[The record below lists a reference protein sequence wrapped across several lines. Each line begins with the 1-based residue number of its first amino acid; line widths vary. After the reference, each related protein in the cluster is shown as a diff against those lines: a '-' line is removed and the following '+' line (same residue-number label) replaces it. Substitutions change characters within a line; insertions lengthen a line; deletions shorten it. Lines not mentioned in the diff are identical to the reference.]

1 MTKFEE
7 DTALRQTTAGAFA
20 GSVSPDWRIIIG
32 ANGGHIAAMLLR
44 AMVLTV
50 GDEERSP
57 RVLNV
62 HFARPPK
69 EEPFEINTV
78 VERQGRT
85 MSNLSAR
92 MTQEGKLIAVGMA
105 AFSTPRESPAE
116 FADLQMPEVALPEN
130 LERVKDRDDFPFG
143 RQLDIIRALGP
154 MEGERSD
161 RAELG
166 VWMRMRDHQVADS
179 LVATQ
184 LMDAFA
190 PAVFAKLGL
199 GGGGA
204 GVPTVEMSYYYREE
218 LPLDRARPDDWYLGV
233 FRTTTSRGGFIEEDG
248 WLWHQGGT
256 LVGQSRQLAILRT

>member
-1 MTKFEE
+1 VTKFEE
-7 DTALRQTTAGAFA
+7 DTALTQTAPGTFA

-44 AMVLTV
+44 SMVLTV
-50 GDEERSP
+50 GEPERSP

-78 VERQGRT
+78 VEREGRT

-92 MTQEGKLIAVGMA
+92 MTQQGKLIAIGMG
-105 AFSTPRESPAE
+105 AFSTPREATE
-116 FADLQMPEVALPEN
+116 FADLQMPEVALPQN

-143 RQLDIIRALGP
+143 RQLDIVRALGP

-166 VWMRMRDHQVADS
+166 VWMRLRDSQVADH

-204 GVPTVEMSYYYREE
+204 GVPTVEMTYYYREE
-218 LPLDRARPDDWYLGV
+218 LPLSKAAPDDWYLGV

-248 WLWHQGGT
+248 WLWHQSGT
-256 LVGQSRQLAILRT
+256 LVGQSRQLAVLRT

>member
-1 MTKFEE
+1 MTKFDE
-7 DTALRQTTAGAFA
+7 DTALTQTAPGTFS

-50 GDEERSP
+50 RDKQRSP

-78 VERQGRT
+78 VEREGRT

-92 MTQEGKLIAVGMA
+92 MTQEGKLIAMSIA
-105 AFSTPRESPAE
+105 AFSTPREATE

-166 VWMRMRDHQVADS
+166 VWMRLRDNQVADH

-204 GVPTVEMSYYYREE
+204 GVPTVEMSYYFRTE
-218 LPLDRARPDDWYLGV
+218 LPLPQARPQDWYLGV

-248 WLWHQGGT
+248 WLWHQDGT
-256 LVGQSRQLAILRT
+256 LAGQSRQLAILRT

>member
-1 MTKFEE
+1 MTKFDE
-7 DTALRQTTAGAFA
+7 DTALTQAAPGTFA

-50 GDEERSP
+50 GDEKRSP

-62 HFARPPK
+62 HFARPPA

-78 VERQGRT
+78 VEREGRT

-92 MTQEGKLIAVGMA
+92 MTQEGKLIAIAIA
-105 AFSTPRESPAE
+105 AFSTSREATE
-116 FADLQMPEVALPEN
+116 FTDLQMPEVALPEN

-154 MEGERSD
+154 IEGERSD

-166 VWMRMRDHQVADS
+166 VWMRLRDNQVTDH

-204 GVPTVEMSYYYREE
+204 GVPTVEMSYYFREE
-218 LPLDRARPDDWYLGV
+218 LPLTQARRQDWYLGV

-248 WLWHQGGT
+248 WLWHQEGT